1 MKSVTFVA
9 LMSWFVMTTEMSKL
23 YKNFNIFKT
32 ESLPGDRISIPY
44 KVHYNEDETLHMVVK
59 LSNELQNS
67 IRNVSLRFKTETYS
81 IKGKLKT
88 KRTKIDLLLKI
99 GKKTYCSRRLF
110 DGTRTKGKK
119 CQMECGLRSCT
130 YNKPCLVEITLSDD
144 CPDEK
149 RKDVPMY
156 TYIYTSTDSFSETY
170 TSLATNKYYLDDD
183 TTEITDIPMKHTD
196 SDKSGDRHKYH
207 SISRKDALAYG
218 IGGFVVVCV
227 ALLVYVCV
235 RRYRNKPDAQQT
247 MELNTY
253 ATTNPVL
260 YADLEIARGGNR
272 TPARV
277 EESPYAEIIGV
288 LKPKENVETNKI

>member
-1 MKSVTFVA
+1 MVFKNHETVTFVVI
-9 LMSWFVMTTEMSKL
+9 MSWFVMTIEMSTV
-23 YKNFNIFKT
+23 YKHFNIYKT
-32 ESLPGDRISIPY
+32 EYYDD
-44 KVHYNEDETLHMVVK
+44 EDTFSKDILLV
-59 LSNELQNS
+59 
-67 IRNVSLRFKTETYS
+67 ETYS

-88 KRTKIDLLLKI
+88 KKTKIDIFLKI
-99 GKKTYCSRRLF
+99 GKKKYCTWRLF

-119 CQMECGLRSCT
+119 CHMECGLRTCT

-144 CPDEK
+144 CLDDK
-149 RKDVPMY
+149 RKDLL
-156 TYIYTSTDSFSETY
+156 IYTSTDSFRETY
-170 TSLATNKYYLDDD
+170 TSITTNKYSLDDD
-183 TTEITDIPMKHTD
+183 TTEITDISMNHTD
-196 SDKSGDRHKYH
+196 SDKSGGRHKYH

-218 IGGFVVVCV
+218 IGGFVVVCA

-260 YADLEIARGGNR
+260 YADLEMARGGNR
-272 TPARV
+272 TPVRA

-288 LKPKENVETNKI
+288 LKPKENVETN

>member
-1 MKSVTFVA
+1 MVFKNHETVTFVVI
-9 LMSWFVMTTEMSKL
+9 MSWFVMTIEMSTV
-23 YKNFNIFKT
+23 YKHFNIYKT
-32 ESLPGDRISIPY
+32 EYLPDDSVQSIPY
-44 KVHYNEDETLHMVVK
+44 KVHYNDTEQLNMVVK
-59 LSNELQNS
+59 IRNELQKLNG
-67 IRNVSLRFKTETYS
+67 NVSLHFKIITDDDEDTFSKDILLVETYS

-88 KRTKIDLLLKI
+88 KKTKIDIFLKI
-99 GKKTYCSRRLF
+99 GKKKYCTWRLF

-119 CQMECGLRSCT
+119 CHMECGLRTCT

-144 CPDEK
+144 C
-149 RKDVPMY
+149 
-156 TYIYTSTDSFSETY
+156 
-170 TSLATNKYYLDDD
+170 L
-183 TTEITDIPMKHTD
+183 D
-196 SDKSGDRHKYH
+196 SDKSGGRHKYH

-218 IGGFVVVCV
+218 IGGFVVVCA

-260 YADLEIARGGNR
+260 YADLEMARGGNR
-272 TPARV
+272 TPVRA

-288 LKPKENVETNKI
+288 LKPKENVETN

>member
-1 MKSVTFVA
+1 
-9 LMSWFVMTTEMSKL
+9 
-23 YKNFNIFKT
+23 
-32 ESLPGDRISIPY
+32 
-44 KVHYNEDETLHMVVK
+44 MVVQISNK
-59 LSNELQNS
+59 LQKLKG
-67 IRNVSLRFKTETYS
+67 NVSLHFKFITDEDEDKFLMDILHVVETYS

-130 YNKPCLVEITLSDD
+130 YNKPCLVAITLSDD
-144 CPDEK
+144 CLDDK

-156 TYIYTSTDSFSETY
+156 TYIHTSTDSFSETY

-183 TTEITDIPMKHTD
+183 TTEITDISMKHTD
-196 SDKSGDRHKYH
+196 SDKSGDRHTYH

-218 IGGFVVVCV
+218 IGGFFVVCV

>member
-1 MKSVTFVA
+1 
-9 LMSWFVMTTEMSKL
+9 
-23 YKNFNIFKT
+23 
-32 ESLPGDRISIPY
+32 
-44 KVHYNEDETLHMVVK
+44 MVVQISNK
-59 LSNELQNS
+59 LQKLKG
-67 IRNVSLRFKTETYS
+67 NVSLHFKFITDEDEDKFLMDILHVVETYS

-130 YNKPCLVEITLSDD
+130 YNKPCLVAITLSDD
-144 CPDEK
+144 C
-149 RKDVPMY
+149 
-156 TYIYTSTDSFSETY
+156 
-170 TSLATNKYYLDDD
+170 L
-183 TTEITDIPMKHTD
+183 D
-196 SDKSGDRHKYH
+196 SDKSGDRHTYH

-218 IGGFVVVCV
+218 IGGFFVVCV

>member
-67 IRNVSLRFKTETYS
+67 IRNVSLRFKTV
-81 IKGKLKT
+81 
-88 KRTKIDLLLKI
+88 
-99 GKKTYCSRRLF
+99 
-110 DGTRTKGKK
+110 
-119 CQMECGLRSCT
+119 RSCT